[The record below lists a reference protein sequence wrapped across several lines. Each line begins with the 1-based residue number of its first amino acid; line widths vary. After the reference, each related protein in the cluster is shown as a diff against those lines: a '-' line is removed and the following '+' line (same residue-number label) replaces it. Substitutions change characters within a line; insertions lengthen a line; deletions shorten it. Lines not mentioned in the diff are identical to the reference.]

1 MIRIDMSEY
10 MDRFSTSRLI
20 GYVLYEAAR
29 AVTGFGSPLHR
40 SAPPGYVGFEQGGQL
55 TEAVRRSPHS
65 VILFDEV
72 EKAHEDVLN
81 LLLQVMDDGQL
92 TDGKGRTVS
101 FRNNIFVMT
110 SNLGS
115 KELLEAAKNEGVD
128 VSDEDV
134 TADKVKAALEEAM
147 KPEFLNRIDEIV
159 VFSPLSFEI
168 LKDIASYLIGQ
179 TVKRTKDDQN
189 IQLEVSENI
198 AEIVTREG
206 YSVASMY
213 GARPVRRAVQ
223 RFLED
228 TLAEAIMDGFI
239 GEGDQV
245 SVNLHNPNSGSHS
258 VVKITRMLDGESVF
272 IDVDADEGIGPDI
285 WEQAAYGSLPRL
297 DDGPPKRDPGAFQ

>member
-1 MIRIDMSEY
+1 MVKALADIYYGQEKDMIRIDMSEY

-20 GYVLYEAAR
+20 G
-29 AVTGFGSPLHR
+29 
-40 SAPPGYVGFEQGGQL
+40 APPGYVGYEQGGQL
-55 TEAVRRSPHS
+55 TEAVRRAPHS

-115 KELLEAAKNEGVD
+115 KELLDAAKNEGVD
-128 VSDEDV
+128 VTQQDV
-134 TADKVKAALEEAM
+134 TVDKVKAALEEAM

-159 VFSPLSFEI
+159 VFSPLSFET
-168 LKDIASYLIGQ
+168 LKEISKYLIDQ
-179 TVKRTKDDQN
+179 TVKRTKEDKN
-189 IQLEVSENI
+189 IQLDVSENI
-198 AEIVTREG
+198 LEIVTREG
-206 YSVASMY
+206 YSVASIY
-213 GARPVRRAVQ
+213 GARPIRRAVQ

-239 GEGDQV
+239 DEGDEV
-245 SVNLHNPNSGSHS
+245 GVNLHDPNGDSQS
-258 VVKITRMLDGESVF
+258 VVKITRKLDGETIL
-272 IDVDADEGIGPDI
+272 IDVDADTSLEDE
-285 WEQAAYGSLPRL
+285 WTQAAYGDLPRL

>member
-1 MIRIDMSEY
+1 M
-10 MDRFSTSRLI
+10 
-20 GYVLYEAAR
+20 
-29 AVTGFGSPLHR
+29 
-40 SAPPGYVGFEQGGQL
+40 
-55 TEAVRRSPHS
+55 
-65 VILFDEV
+65 

-115 KELLEAAKNEGVD
+115 KELLDAAKNEGID
-128 VSDEDV
+128 ASQEDV
-134 TADKVKAALEEAM
+134 AADKVKNALEEAM

-168 LKDIASYLIGQ
+168 LKEISAYLIEQ
-179 TVKRTKDDQN
+179 TVKRVKEDQN
-189 IQLEVSENI
+189 IQLDVSDNI
-198 AEIVTREG
+198 VEIVTREG

-213 GARPVRRAVQ
+213 GARPIRRAVQ

-239 GEGDQV
+239 DEGDQV
-245 SVNLHNPNSGSHS
+245 SVNLHDPNGESQS
-258 VVKITRMLDGESVF
+258 VVKITRMLDGQSVL
-272 IDVDADEGIGPDI
+272 IDVDADAGIGPDV
-285 WEQAAYGSLPRL
+285 WAQAAYGDLPNL

>member
-1 MIRIDMSEY
+1 MNLCS
-10 MDRFSTSRLI
+10 FSS
-20 GYVLYEAAR
+20 
-29 AVTGFGSPLHR
+29 
-40 SAPPGYVGFEQGGQL
+40 Q
-55 TEAVRRSPHS
+55 
-65 VILFDEV
+65 V

-115 KELLEAAKNEGVD
+115 KELPDAAKNEGVD
-128 VSDEDV
+128 ISDENV

-168 LKDIASYLIGQ
+168 LKDIASYLIEQ

-189 IQLEVSENI
+189 IKLEVSDNI
-198 AEIVTREG
+198 VEIATREG

-213 GARPVRRAVQ
+213 GARPIRRAVQ

-239 GEGDQV
+239 DEGDQV
-245 SVNLHNPNSGSHS
+245 SVSLHNPNSGSQS
-258 VVKITRMLDGESVF
+258 VVKITRMIDGESVL
-272 IDVDADEGIGPDI
+272 IDVDAEIGIGPDI
-285 WEQAAYGSLPRL
+285 WEQAAFGSLPRL